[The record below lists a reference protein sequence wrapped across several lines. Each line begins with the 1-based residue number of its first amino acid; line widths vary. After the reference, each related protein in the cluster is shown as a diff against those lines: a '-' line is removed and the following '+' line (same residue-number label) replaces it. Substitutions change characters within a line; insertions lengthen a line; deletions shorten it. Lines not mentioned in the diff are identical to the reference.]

1 VQTIPGTL
9 SEHDRGNDL
18 KPLIFATFLAP
29 TMEPF
34 HAAVAEYVGARVGL
48 GGRLVTGTSLDQIS
62 AREADVAFAARLP
75 YIRLAE
81 DDPEAVEPL
90 AAPVVAQPRYEG
102 RPISFSDIVV
112 RSGSG
117 LTSFADLRG
126 RAVSYEGTGP
136 ASDYGLILR
145 LLAARGEVEGYFGR
159 VVEAGSARRSLELL
173 LAGATDASVVD
184 SHVLAVAV
192 RDRPGLAEQLCVIDT
207 LGPAP
212 TQPVV
217 AARRLPDGLR
227 SEIRH
232 LLVSM
237 HEGVQGREVLALGL
251 VERFAEV
258 DDATYDP
265 IRHILAAA

>member
-18 KPLIFATFLAP
+18 EPLIFATFLAP

-34 HAAVAEYVGARVGL
+34 HAAVAEYVGTRVGL
-48 GGRLVTGTSLDQIS
+48 GSRLVTGTSLDQIS

-75 YIRLAE
+75 YIRLAD

-102 RPISFSDIVV
+102 RPISFSDVVV

-136 ASDYGLILR
+136 GSDYGLILR
-145 LLAARGEVEGYFGR
+145 LLAERGEVEGYFGR
-159 VVEAGSARRSLELL
+159 VVEAGGARRSLELL

-192 RDRPGLAEQLCVIDT
+192 RDRPGLAEQLCVVDT

-217 AARRLPDGLR
+217 AARRLPAGLR

-232 LLVSM
+232 LLASM
-237 HEGVQGREVLALGL
+237 HQGPQGREVLALGL

-265 IRHILAAA
+265 IRRMLAAA